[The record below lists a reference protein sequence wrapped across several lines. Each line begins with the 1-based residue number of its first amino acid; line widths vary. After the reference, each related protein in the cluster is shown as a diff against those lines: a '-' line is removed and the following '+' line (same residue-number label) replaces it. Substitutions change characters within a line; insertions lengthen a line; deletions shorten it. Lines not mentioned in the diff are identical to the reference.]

1 MLTILDPRGHVDA
14 ETVSMAPRPKSLDG
28 LVLGVFSNRKTN
40 ADRLLAM
47 VEQRLAQRFRFKD
60 VVWSGKDKNS
70 LPAPPG
76 SLDPILGRCDVAIT
90 AIGD

>member
-1 MLTILDPRGHVDA
+1 MLTILDPRGHVEA
-14 ETVSMAPRPKSLDG
+14 TTVGMAARLRSLDG

-40 ADRLLAM
+40 ADRLLTLIQ
-47 VEQRLAQRFRFKD
+47 ERLAARFQLKD

-76 SLDPILGRCDVAIT
+76 SLDPILAACDAAIT